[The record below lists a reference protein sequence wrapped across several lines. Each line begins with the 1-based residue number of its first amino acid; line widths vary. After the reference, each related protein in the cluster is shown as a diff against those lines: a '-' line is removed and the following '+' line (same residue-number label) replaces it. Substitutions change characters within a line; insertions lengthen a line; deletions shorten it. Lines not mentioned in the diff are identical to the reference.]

1 MSSEAFIIKTEEE
14 LTHYSSLRGTKSI
27 VSNSLWNEL
36 FNGASAIGYPRVV
49 TDEKKGYDNRI
60 TPPIPQKNRAA
71 AMNKKI
77 KIQACF
83 SPAGDPMFKIYLV
96 AA

>member
-1 MSSEAFIIKTEEE
+1 MMSEAFIIKTEEE
-14 LTHYSSLRGTKSI
+14 LSHYGSLRGKKAI

-36 FNGASAIGYPRVV
+36 FNGASAIGYPRIV

-60 TPPIPQKNRAA
+60 TPPEAQKKRAA
-71 AMNKKI
+71 DLGKKI
-77 KIQACF
+77 KVEACF
-83 SPAGDPMFKIYLV
+83 SPAGDPTFKIILV